1 MGGSTLTPPAY
12 ETVVGEE
19 GKPALGKEKK
29 VGAVRRWFGK
39 GA

>member
-1 MGGSTLTPPAY
+1 
-12 ETVVGEE
+12 VGEE